1 MGFAKLLK
9 TVRKLN
15 RIGRWSTEYMTEDV
29 RPTIASHSFT
39 TTQVAQL
46 LGVIEEQ
53 HGNIIDWKNLY
64 EKAINHDTLEA
75 ITGDILSHVKNH
87 NPEMKR
93 LVLQIEEALA
103 QQELFDS
110 LPAEYVER
118 YKEILFNGKDNTPEG
133 KILEAADAID
143 LIIECI
149 NEIRRNNPEEV
160 FREQYVDKI
169 IKLQSIDLVSVD
181 YFLENILI
189 GEFLVNMQ
197 ELRDFTRTILKNTG
211 N

>member
-1 MGFAKLLK
+1 MGFGKLLT

-39 TTQVAQL
+39 TSQAAQL

-53 HGNIIDWKNLY
+53 HGSIIDWKNLY
-64 EKAINHDTLEA
+64 EKVLNHDLFEA

-87 NPEMKR
+87 NPQMKK
-93 LVLQIEEALA
+93 LVLQIEEELA
-103 QQELFDS
+103 EEAIFS
-110 LPAEYVER
+110 TLPEEYVDR
-118 YKEILFNGKDNTPEG
+118 YKEILFNGKDNSVEG
-133 KILEAADAID
+133 KILKAADAID
-143 LIIECI
+143 LVIECI

-160 FREQYVDKI
+160 FRKQYVEKI
-169 IKLQSIDLVSVD
+169 IELQNIDLISVQ
-181 YFLENILI
+181 YFLEHILI

-197 ELRDFTRTILKNTG
+197 ELKDFTGTILKNTKA
-211 N
+211 